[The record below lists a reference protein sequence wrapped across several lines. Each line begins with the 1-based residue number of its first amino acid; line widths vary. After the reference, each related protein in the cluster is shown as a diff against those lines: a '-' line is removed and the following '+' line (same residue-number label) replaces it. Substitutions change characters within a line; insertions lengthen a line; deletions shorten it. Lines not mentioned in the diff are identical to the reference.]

1 MMVWIKEKISI
12 LKKSLFLVKV
22 EGESAWPELVPEKIY
37 FATSLLR
44 PKIGNFIVFK
54 NPKNNEQNFVKKI
67 VKITPTGYEIQ
78 GLVSWAISSKDFGL
92 VEEELVL
99 GKIL

>member
-1 MMVWIKEKISI
+1 MIPRILTNIKR
-12 LKKSLFLVKV
+12 LLFLVKV

-67 VKITPTGYEIQ
+67 VKITPAGYEVQ
-78 GLVSWAISSKDFGL
+78 GLSSWSSSSEDFGL
-92 VEEELVL
+92 VNKKSIL
-99 GKIL
+99 GTLIR